1 MNRRLTTHYG
11 LKWNPFG
18 SDVPEESLRI
28 SGPVHSFCWRVE
40 NHLVRQGGF
49 ALVTGEPGTGKSATM
64 RMLAH
69 GLQRIDGLSVAALT
83 HPSSSLVDFYRE
95 MGEAFGISLA
105 PHNRWGGFKELRR
118 RWLEHLDEVGIRAVL
133 LVDEAQELL
142 TPVIAEMRLLASTD
156 FDSRSI
162 LSVVLAGDNRLVD
175 RLRSPELRPLAS
187 RIRHRLVMKPVDAE
201 ELAHLLDHLL
211 KKAGNPG
218 LMTPGLKS
226 TLCAHAGGNLRALTV
241 MGDTLL
247 AAAAE
252 QDREVL
258 DEQLFIDTWGE
269 PAKPRG
275 ARR

>member
-18 SDVPEESLRI
+18 SDVPEESLLT
-28 SGPVHSFCWRVE
+28 SGPVYSFCWRVE

-49 ALVTGEPGTGKSATM
+49 ALVTGEPGTGKSATL

-69 GLQRIDGLSVAALT
+69 GLERIDGLSVAALT

-95 MGEAFGISLA
+95 MGEAFGITLA
-105 PHNRWGGFKELRR
+105 PHNRWGGFKELRT
-118 RWLEHLDEVGIRAVL
+118 RWLEHLDEIGIRAVL

-142 TPVIAEMRLLASTD
+142 TPVIAELRLLVSTD

-162 LSVVLAGDNRLVD
+162 LSVVLAGDNRLLD
-175 RLRSPELRPLAS
+175 RFRTPELRPLAS
-187 RIRHRLVMKPVDAE
+187 RIRQRLVMTPVEPE
-201 ELAHLLDHLL
+201 ELARLLDHLL
-211 KKAGNPG
+211 EQAGNPG
-218 LMTPGLKS
+218 LMTPGLKT
-226 TLCAHAGGNLRALTV
+226 TLCAHAGGNLRTLTV
-241 MGDTLL
+241 IGDTLL

-252 QDREVL
+252 QDRDVL

>member
-18 SDVPEESLRI
+18 SDVPEESLRV
-28 SGPVHSFCWRVE
+28 SSPVNSFCWRVE
-40 NHLVRQGGF
+40 NHLVRHGGF

-69 GLQRIDGLSVAALT
+69 GLERIDGVCVATLT

-95 MGEAFGISLA
+95 MGEAFSITLA
-105 PHNRWGGFKELRR
+105 PHNRWGGFKGLRT
-118 RWLEHLDEVGIRAVL
+118 RWLEHLDEIGMRAVL

-142 TPVIAEMRLLASTD
+142 TPVLAEMRLLASTE

-162 LSVVLAGDNRLVD
+162 LSVVLAGDNRLLD
-175 RLRSPELRPLAS
+175 RFRTPELRPLAS
-187 RIRHRLVMKPVDAE
+187 RIRQRLVMTPVEPE
-201 ELAHLLDHLL
+201 ELAGLLDHLL
-211 KKAGNPG
+211 KEAGNPG
-218 LMTPGLKS
+218 LMTPGLKA
-226 TLCAHAGGNLRALTV
+226 TLCTHAAGNLRTLTV

-252 QDREVL
+252 QDRDLL
-258 DEQLFIDTWGE
+258 DEQLFIDIWGE
-269 PAKPRG
+269 PARPRG